1 MGRGRGKGGDDEFL
15 YGCGAVCCGIGLLLF
30 VILLPLSFTK
40 LEYYE
45 AGLLQQKS
53 TGTTDT
59 DKVWEAGNH
68 FIGPDF
74 TFKKFPISIQLFNQ
88 RLDVWSKSGGADAG
102 ATLTLD
108 ISFQYKI
115 RKNEI
120 PALYQK
126 VALDFEP
133 LVVTY
138 ALDAIKNTAPLYGV
152 DEYLTSRPKIEAAF
166 MANVTKALKDDIFC
180 DVLDL
185 QLRRIILSNEYE
197 ETKLQAAIQ
206 FEKSQQAAFDGQRE
220 VVEAETEAEVQTV
233 TNQAS
238 IVEKTA
244 IADAKVITE
253 SATYNAKKHV
263 EQQRSDGLKLMLQE
277 LGLTTDE
284 HKASLD
290 YITTLINNKES
301 ITPFVNLG
309 TDLLQKQI
317 S

>member
-1 MGRGRGKGGDDEFL
+1 ML

-59 DKVWEAGNH
+59 DTVYDAGNH

-74 TFKKFPISIQLFNQ
+74 TFKKFPVSIQLFNQ
-88 RLDVWSKSGGADAG
+88 RLDVWSKSGGSDAG

-108 ISFQYKI
+108 ISFQYRI
-115 RKNEI
+115 RKAQI
-120 PALYQK
+120 PQLYQK
-126 VALDFEP
+126 VATAFEP

-152 DEYLTSRPKIEAAF
+152 DEYLTSRPKIESAF

-206 FEKSQQAAFDGQRE
+206 TEKSQQATFDGE
-220 VVEAETEAEVQTV
+220 TVVVEAETEKDVQLITDQS
-233 TNQAS
+233 NL
-238 IVEKTA
+238 VEQTA
-244 IADAKVITE
+244 IADAKIITE
-253 SATYNAKKHV
+253 TATVNAKKHI
-263 EQQRSDGLKLMLQE
+263 ETRRSDGLRYMLQE
-277 LGLTTDE
+277 AGFTTDE

-290 YITTLINNKES
+290 YIQTLINNKED
-301 ITPFVNLG
+301 IKPYINVQGLLG
-309 TDLLQKQI
+309 TT
-317 S
+317 SV